1 MSVKKFSLTMFTF
14 TLSLLC
20 YYVFN
25 KLLCFI
31 HDRPVIVCSS
41 INITKY
47 ADKYLTIKYW
57 MRIFFVD
64 VEIELEPSDEE
75 TSSFEGK
82 LKLWMKRT
90 ETTR

>member
-1 MSVKKFSLTMFTF
+1 
-14 TLSLLC
+14 
-20 YYVFN
+20 
-25 KLLCFI
+25 
-31 HDRPVIVCSS
+31 
-41 INITKY
+41 
-47 ADKYLTIKYW
+47 